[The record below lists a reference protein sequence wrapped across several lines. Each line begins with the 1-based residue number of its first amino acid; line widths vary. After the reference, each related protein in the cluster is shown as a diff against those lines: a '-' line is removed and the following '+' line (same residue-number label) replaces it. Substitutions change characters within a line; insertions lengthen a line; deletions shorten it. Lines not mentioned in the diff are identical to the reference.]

1 MKKLKFN
8 NTDEFERVFKTH
20 DREITDAIVEGIE
33 EAYQF
38 QKKSAV
44 LFEISFE
51 DIDLFYEISLNSNQ
65 WELALESCMNHCR
78 DIGESNSAIDV
89 YLLQKDIRKW
99 LS

>member
-38 QKKSAV
+38 QKNLKQ
-44 LFEISFE
+44 
-51 DIDLFYEISLNSNQ
+51 Y
-65 WELALESCMNHCR
+65 H
-78 DIGESNSAIDV
+78 
-89 YLLQKDIRKW
+89 
-99 LS
+99 

>member
-65 WELALESCMNHCR
+65 WELALESCMNHYR

>member
-65 WELALESCMNHCR
+65 WELALESCMNHYR

-89 YLLQKDIRKW
+89 YLLQKDISKW

>member
-38 QKKSAV
+38 QKKSAI

-51 DIDLFYEISLNSNQ
+51 EVDLVYEISLNSNQ
-65 WELALESCMNHCR
+65 WELALESCMNHYR